1 MICMKRFCF
10 YLFVLA
16 CVACRN
22 KPEYTFTGE
31 LYSTEGISYRL
42 SLQGNDTTASIVP
55 DSCHRFSVTLPAG
68 NIPFFNFNGVV
79 TEKDGEKWQFSTPVY
94 FQNSKPVKMK
104 FVLQNQEAMIEAV
117 DKGNRMLQEFRAY
130 MLQSG
135 KTFWQSSSAPGEL
148 KGKLSDF
155 LQEAKRLIAT
165 RQPDEVLADYLNTW
179 SLITYLEIVQNM
191 AHHYGRQGM
200 QLPEDLTSGLPEVP
214 AIVDNP
220 YWRQFYGSKILALS
234 YLRKQARTP
243 EEQIRLLKEQF
254 RTPSM
259 REALHLSILA
269 NYISEYPY
277 SEENL
282 IRLETLCEGVPGGED
297 VVHQYREKRFSVVG
311 APIPD
316 VTFEDRSGNQHRL
329 SDFKDK
335 YLYIDLWASW
345 CSPCCA
351 EIPYL
356 QKLEK
361 SVTNPDVVFVS
372 ISLDENREAWEK
384 KMDQLKL
391 DGHQWIVKDGAFT
404 DMLNVRGIPHFLLYG
419 KDGKLMQY
427 KAEHPSIGVPLRDRL
442 NQLK

>member
-1 MICMKRFCF
+1 
-10 YLFVLA
+10 
-16 CVACRN
+16 
-22 KPEYTFTGE
+22 
-31 LYSTEGISYRL
+31 
-42 SLQGNDTTASIVP
+42 
-55 DSCHRFSVTLPAG
+55 
-68 NIPFFNFNGVV
+68 
-79 TEKDGEKWQFSTPVY
+79 
-94 FQNSKPVKMK
+94 
-104 FVLQNQEAMIEAV
+104 
-117 DKGNRMLQEFRAY
+117 
-130 MLQSG
+130 
-135 KTFWQSSSAPGEL
+135 
-148 KGKLSDF
+148 
-155 LQEAKRLIAT
+155 
-165 RQPDEVLADYLNTW
+165 
-179 SLITYLEIVQNM
+179 
-191 AHHYGRQGM
+191 
-200 QLPEDLTSGLPEVP
+200 
-214 AIVDNP
+214 
-220 YWRQFYGSKILALS
+220 
-234 YLRKQARTP
+234 
-243 EEQIRLLKEQF
+243 
-254 RTPSM
+254 M

-404 DMLNVRGIPHFLLYG
+404 DMLNVRGILFCCMAKMANCAIQGGTSCYRCTV
-419 KDGKLMQY
+419 K
-427 KAEHPSIGVPLRDRL
+427 R
-442 NQLK
+442 

>member
-1 MICMKRFCF
+1 MKRFCF

-16 CVACRN
+16 CIACRN
-22 KPEYTFTGE
+22 KHEYTFTGVIH
-31 LYSTEGISYRL
+31 STEGIFYSL
-42 SLQGNDTTASIVP
+42 SLQGNDTSASIVP

-68 NIPFFNFNGVV
+68 NIPFFNLYGVV
-79 TEKDGEKWQFSTPVY
+79 TEKDGKKWQFSTPVY
-94 FQNSKPVKMK
+94 FQNSKPVEMK
-104 FVLQNQEAMIEAV
+104 FMLQNQKAMIEAV
-117 DKGNRMLQEFRAY
+117 DKENRMLQEFREY
-130 MLQSG
+130 MLQSSE
-135 KTFWQSSSAPGEL
+135 TFWQSSPAPEEL

-155 LQEAKRLIAT
+155 LQETERLIAAW
-165 RQPDEVLADYLNTW
+165 QPDEVLADYLNTW

-200 QLPEDLTSGLPEVP
+200 QLPDDLTSGLPEVP
-214 AIVDNP
+214 AIVDKL
-220 YWRQFYGSKILALS
+220 YWKQFYGSKILALS
-234 YLRKQARTP
+234 YLRKQAQTP

-259 REALHLSILA
+259 QEALHLSILA
-269 NYISEYPY
+269 NYIGKYPY

-297 VVHQYREKRFSVVG
+297 FVRQYQGKRFSVVG

-345 CSPCCA
+345 CGPCCA
-351 EIPYL
+351 EVPYL

-372 ISLDENREAWEK
+372 ISLDKNREAWEK
-384 KMDQLKL
+384 KMNQLKM

-404 DMLNVRGIPHFLLYG
+404 DMLNVRGIPHFLLYN
-419 KDGKLMQY
+419 KDGRLVQY
-427 KAEHPSIGVPLRDRL
+427 KAKSPSVGAPLRDML